1 MVRGPR
7 SGDLPRMTT
16 ISRLLPAKAAACLT
30 TACALLVL
38 ASSADAAVFCV
49 DDPACPAGG
58 EAKESIQAAMT
69 AANADA
75 LADTVR
81 IGPGSWNIT
90 GLGGSNPVE
99 IVGAGMDATKLTL
112 TEDGIGVYLADPAS
126 SLTGLTFHATLPK
139 TEAIRLKN
147 GADATDVAVT
157 APDSAIGTSGFVL
170 EGSGSV
176 LDGIVVDIP
185 DGTGASAVSG
195 LGMGAVRDARITG
208 PIGLSGNLDV
218 RRTVVRASIGLRP
231 FGATMQATNVLIT
244 RHPRQTTNWF
254 TGVTVSNG
262 NNNQS
267 AALAASNLTIDGR
280 GSGQGIV
287 VDSNS
292 NQWVTGGIAT
302 ATITGAIVRGVSQPI
317 IRTGESDSET
327 ASLDI
332 SYSSYMANWINS
344 GGPGVLVQ
352 GAGNHTGN
360 PDPRFV
366 NPAAMDYRL
375 RHDSPFLDAGRP
387 TPLLGE
393 ENPDL
398 AGNERVRDSDGNGS
412 AIRDIGAYEYQRLA
426 PTAEFSVSPL
436 PTLLGDPTAF
446 DGSGSTD
453 PDGDPLAYAWAFGDG
468 ATGSGMKPAHVFG
481 STGSFPVTLEAI
493 DPTGLSS
500 TAAGT
505 AEVAPRPQTGG
516 SGSGGESGGSGSTE
530 GSGAKPGACA
540 NPLQGTARADVL
552 TGAALGELVRAGAGN
567 DRVRG
572 GGGGDCLDGQRGND
586 VLLGQAGPD
595 RLTGGAGAD
604 TLSGGAGRNVLKG
617 GPGNDRINAA
627 NGVRDT
633 VDCGRG
639 RRDAVKADRADRL
652 RGCERVRRVAKR

>member
-1 MVRGPR
+1 
-7 SGDLPRMTT
+7 MTT

-58 EAKESIQAAMT
+58 VPKESPAAAMT

-75 LADTVR
+75 IEDTVR
-81 IGPGSWNIT
+81 IGPGSYDIA
-90 GLGGSNPVE
+90 GIGGGNPVD
-99 IVGAGMDATKLTL
+99 IVGAGMDATKLTY
-112 TEDGIGVYLADPAS
+112 TSDGIGVYLSNPAS
-126 SLTGLTFHATLPK
+126 SVSHLTVRGTLPT
-139 TEAIRLKN
+139 TEGIRLKN
-147 GADATDVAVT
+147 GADATEVAVT
-157 APDSAIGTSGFVL
+157 GPDSATMTYGFVL

-176 LDGIVVDIP
+176 LEGVVVDVA
-185 DGTGASAVSG
+185 D
-195 LGMGAVRDARITG
+195 GMGAAGVSAIGSGTVRDSRITG
-208 PIGLSGNLDV
+208 PIGLQGSLEV

-231 FGATMQATNVLIT
+231 FGATMQASNVLIT

-254 TGVTVSNG
+254 TGVTVTNG
-262 NNNQS
+262 NSNQN

-280 GSGQGIV
+280 GTGRGIDVTSNFSQNVTSG
-287 VDSNS
+287 
-292 NQWVTGGIAT
+292 TAT

-317 IRTGESDSET
+317 MRMGKSASET
-327 ASLDI
+327 ASVDI
-332 SYSSYMANWINS
+332 SYSSYNANWVNS
-344 GGPGVLVQ
+344 SGPGLLVQ
-352 GAGNHTGN
+352 GAGNHTDN

-366 NPAAMDYRL
+366 DPAAMDYRL
-375 RHDSPFLDAGRP
+375 RHDSPFIDVGRP
-387 TPLLGE
+387 SPLLGE
-393 ENPDL
+393 ENPDI

-426 PTAEFSVSPL
+426 PKADFSVSPL
-436 PTLLGDPTAF
+436 PTLLGDPTGF
-446 DGSGSTD
+446 DASGSTD
-453 PDGDPLAYAWAFGDG
+453 PDGDPLTYAWAFGDG
-468 ATGSGMKPAHVFG
+468 ATGSGAKPTHVFG
-481 STGSFPVTLEAI
+481 GTGTFPVTLKAA

-500 TAAGT
+500 TAAHT
-505 AEVAPRPQTGG
+505 AEVAPRTQTGG
-516 SGSGGESGGSGSTE
+516 SGSGGTSGT
-530 GSGAKPGACA
+530 SGAKPGVCA
-540 NPLQGTARADVL
+540 NPLPGTARADVL
-552 TGAALGELVRAGAGN
+552 TGAAFGELVRAGAGN

-595 RLTGGAGAD
+595 RLTGGPGAD

-617 GPGNDRINAA
+617 GPGNDRISAA

>member
-1 MVRGPR
+1 
-7 SGDLPRMTT
+7 MTT

-58 EAKESIQAAMT
+58 VAKDSPAAAMT

-75 LADTVR
+75 IEDTVR
-81 IGPGSWNIT
+81 IGPGSYDIA
-90 GLGGSNPVE
+90 GIGGSNPVH
-99 IVGAGMDATKLTL
+99 IVGAGMGATKLVYT
-112 TEDGIGVYLADPAS
+112 DDSIGIFLGNPAS
-126 SLTGLTFHATLPK
+126 SVSDLTLRATLAD
-139 TEAIRLKN
+139 TEGIRLKN
-147 GADATDVAVT
+147 GADASEVAVT
-157 APDSAIGTSGFVL
+157 GPDSAIHTGGFVL
-170 EGSGSV
+170 EGSGSLLEGV
-176 LDGIVVDIP
+176 VVDVA
-185 DGTGASAVSG
+185 DGTGASGVSVVNG
-195 LGMGAVRDARITG
+195 SGAVIDSRITG
-208 PIGLSGNLDV
+208 PIGLSGSLDV

-231 FGATMQATNVLIT
+231 FGATMQASNVLIT
-244 RHPRQTTNWF
+244 RHPRQTTDWF
-254 TGVTVSNG
+254 TGVTVTNG
-262 NNNQS
+262 NNNQN

-280 GSGQGIV
+280 GTGQGIV
-287 VDSNS
+287 VTSNF
-292 NQWVTGGIAT
+292 NQGVTSGIAT

-317 IRTGESDSET
+317 IRMGKSASET
-327 ASLDI
+327 ASVDI
-332 SYSSYMANWINS
+332 SYSSYMANWVNS

-352 GAGNHTGN
+352 GAGNHTDN

-366 NPAAMDYRL
+366 DPAAVDYRL

-426 PTAEFSVSPL
+426 PQADFSVSPL
-436 PTLLGDPTAF
+436 PTLLGDPTVF
-446 DGSGSTD
+446 DASRSSD
-453 PDGDPLAYAWAFGDG
+453 PDGDPLTYSWAFGDG
-468 ATGSGMKPAHVFG
+468 AAGSGAKPAHVFG
-481 STGSFPVTLEAI
+481 ATGSFPVTLKVA

-500 TAAGT
+500 TAADT
-505 AEVAPRPQTGG
+505 AVVEPRPQTGG
-516 SGSGGESGGSGSTE
+516 SGSGGSSGTSGA
-530 GSGAKPGACA
+530 SGAKPGACA
-540 NPLQGTARADVL
+540 NPLPGTARADVL
-552 TGAALGELVRAGAGN
+552 TGATLGELVRAGAGN

-595 RLTGGAGAD
+595 RLTGGPGAD

-639 RRDAVKADRADRL
+639 RRDAVKADRVDRL